1 MHNLTRLAAVTA
13 LACLWFGQAA
23 AKGKYDEGA
32 SDTEIRIGQTVPYSG
47 PASHAGVVG
56 RIQTAYFRMVN
67 EKGGINGRK
76 VNLISLDDH
85 YSPPKT
91 VEATR
96 KLVEQEGVLATFYS
110 VGTAA
115 QNAVQRYLAAK
126 KVPQLMVGSGAAKWN
141 NPKDYP
147 WSTPSL
153 ALYSTEGRV
162 FAKWLLKNK
171 PDAKVAILMQ
181 NDDVGR
187 DFVSAFKEALGD
199 KAKTMV
205 VAEASYDFT
214 DPTVD
219 SQMVKLASSGANVF
233 FNISIGKYA
242 SQSMKKVG
250 EINWDPLHYIISP
263 SANAM
268 LMKAAG
274 EGGLKGA
281 VSLQSNKRAGSP
293 RWANDPDLQAYE
305 AFRAKYTPTVNPGD
319 DAGFYAYAGAALL
332 AELLRDCGDNLTRE
346 NLMKL
351 ATNLNGRRTAYM
363 LPGLTLSTTPDNYEP
378 ITTFYMA
385 TYDGKDWQVPEKPF
399 QD

>member
-1 MHNLTRLAAVTA
+1 MRNPGRLAAIAA
-13 LACLWFGQAA
+13 LCLWLGPAE

-32 SDTEIRIGQTVPYSG
+32 SDSEIRIGQTVPYSG

-56 RIQTAYFRMVN
+56 RVQTAYFRMLN
-67 EKGGINGRK
+67 EQGGINGRK

-115 QNAVQRYLAAK
+115 QNAVQRYLTSK

-141 NPKDYP
+141 NPKEYP

-162 FAKWLLKNK
+162 FAKWLLQNK
-171 PDAKVAILMQ
+171 PDAKVAILLQ

-187 DFVSAFKEALGD
+187 DFVSAFREALGD
-199 KAKTMV
+199 KAKSMI
-205 VAEASYDFT
+205 VAETTYDFT

-219 SQMVKLASSGANVF
+219 SQMVKLANSGANVF

-242 SQSMKKVG
+242 SQSMKKVA
-250 EINWDPLHYIISP
+250 ELNWNPLHYIISP

-281 VSLQSNKRAGSP
+281 ISLQSNKRAGSA
-293 RWANDPDLQAYE
+293 R
-305 AFRAKYTPTVNPGD
+305 
-319 DAGFYAYAGAALL
+319 
-332 AELLRDCGDNLTRE
+332 
-346 NLMKL
+346 
-351 ATNLNGRRTAYM
+351 
-363 LPGLTLSTTPDNYEP
+363 
-378 ITTFYMA
+378 
-385 TYDGKDWQVPEKPF
+385 
-399 QD
+399 